1 MLCSSS
7 RDSRIDQ
14 SLSCMNRESR
24 DDKVKKTWTG
34 LDRLSAEQKS
44 GSRGGE
50 PDPRTTP
57 ECQDG
62 RRFDGFR
69 RHK

>member
-50 PDPRTTP
+50 PQNDP
-57 ECQDG
+57 
-62 RRFDGFR
+62 
-69 RHK
+69 